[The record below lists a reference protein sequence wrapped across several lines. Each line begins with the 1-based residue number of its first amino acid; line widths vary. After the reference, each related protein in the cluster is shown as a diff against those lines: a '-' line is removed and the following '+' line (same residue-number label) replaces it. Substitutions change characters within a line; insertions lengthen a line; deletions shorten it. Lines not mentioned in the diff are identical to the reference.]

1 MDFFLGFFGI
11 SLHKKVSEKKILE
24 IPNLGWDPN
33 PNYVKYSNFTQKI
46 FWDWDPKFVKF
57 RKVWVFKIFF
67 LDPKKFL
74 EKKKDKKNYFA

>member
-1 MDFFLGFFGI
+1 MGFFGI
-11 SLHKKVSEKKILE
+11 SLHKKVSGKKILE

-33 PNYVKYSNFTQKI
+33 PNYVKYSNFAQKI

-67 LDPKKFL
+67 WNPKKFL
-74 EKKKDKKNYFA
+74 EKKKDKKKLFCLK